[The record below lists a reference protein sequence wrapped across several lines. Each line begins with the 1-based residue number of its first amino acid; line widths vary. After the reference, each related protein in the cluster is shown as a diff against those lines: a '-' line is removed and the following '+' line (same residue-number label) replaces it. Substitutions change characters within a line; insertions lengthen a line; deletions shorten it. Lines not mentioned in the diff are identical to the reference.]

1 MQLKLTLGGLQLE
14 YEGDEGFFK
23 TEIAAFLS
31 NVSKYASVVSIAPV
45 NPVKSVAGAGSGQAA
60 ADQAQTNGVLPSH
73 STDTVAKL
81 LNAKTGPELIM
92 AAVAKKILVDGEAT
106 VDRST
111 ITAEMKKAT
120 SYFKRTY
127 QSNLSNYLEGLTK
140 ADSLRLVS
148 ENVYGLPAKMR
159 EALLPKLH
167 EQ

>member
-1 MQLKLTLGGLQLE
+1 MQLKLTMGGLQLE
-14 YEGDEGFFK
+14 YDGDEAFFK
-23 TEIAAFLS
+23 TEIATFLGV
-31 NVSKYASVVSIAPV
+31 VSKYASAAP
-45 NPVKSVAGAGSGQAA
+45 PPITRKSQTDPEASKLDGAVP
-60 ADQAQTNGVLPSH
+60 NH

-81 LNAKTGPELIM
+81 LNAKTGPELIL
-92 AAVAKKILVDGEAT
+92 AAVAKKILVDGDST

-127 QSNLSNYLEGLTK
+127 QSNLSNYLDGLTK

-148 ENVYGLPAKMR
+148 ENVYGLPVKMR

>member
-1 MQLKLTLGGLQLE
+1 MLIKLTLGSMQLE

-23 TEIAAFLS
+23 EQVAAFIS
-31 NVSKYASVVSIAPV
+31 TIAKHAHTVPLPPV
-45 NPVKSVAGAGSGQAA
+45 AGQPVKSDESRPV
-60 ADQAQTNGVLPSH
+60 NGKVLPKH

-92 AAVAKKILVDGEAT
+92 AAVAKKILVDGENT
-106 VDRST
+106 VDRGT

-140 ADSLRLVS
+140 GDSLRLVS

-159 EALLPKLH
+159 ESLEPKLH
-167 EQ
+167 E

>member
-1 MQLKLTLGGLQLE
+1 MQLKLSLGGLQLE

-23 TEIAAFLS
+23 AELAAFLS
-31 NVSKYASVVSIAPV
+31 AVSKYANVSPAHPAHK
-45 NPVKSVAGAGSGQAA
+45 N
-60 ADQAQTNGVLPSH
+60 QAQPDATTSDGAVPNH

-92 AAVAKKILVDGEAT
+92 AAVAKKILVDGEST

-111 ITAEMKKAT
+111 ITSEMKKAT

-148 ENVYGLPAKMR
+148 ENVYGLPVKMR